1 VTDPIKNLIAA
12 AKVFVESNQGCTCWS
27 RENYA
32 ELATLRE
39 AIDAAEARPEPKPY
53 CGAQHPTRAVVKCQ
67 LPAGHEGHHQHAGA
81 HEGYGWFE
89 ARPEPAAEPSEFD
102 AAILAARKHA
112 ETWGT
117 LTDRATINAVEALAR
132 EVRR

>member
-1 VTDPIKNLIAA
+1 MPHTKDMASDSLELVAAYVGHRAWREFCAMRDRLAAVDANLNAIAA
-12 AKVFVESNQGCTCWS
+12 A
-27 RENYA
+27 
-32 ELATLRE
+32 
-39 AIDAAEARPEPKPY
+39 
-53 CGAQHPTRAVVKCQ
+53 
-67 LPAGHEGHHQHAGA
+67 
-81 HEGYGWFE
+81 E

-112 ETWGT
+112 HTWGT